1 MKKLINQA
9 AVVIFAV
16 AFVACSDGGAGVDEE
31 PPNDDM
37 GPDPSEETGG
47 EAGDD
52 AGGEESGE

>member
-1 MKKLINQA
+1 MKKMINQA
-9 AVVIFAV
+9 AVVIFAA
-16 AFVACSDGGAGVDEE
+16 AFVACGDGGAGVDEE

-47 EAGDD
+47 DAGDD

>member
-1 MKKLINQA
+1 MINQA
-9 AVVIFAV
+9 AVVIFAA
-16 AFVACSDGGAGVDEE
+16 AFVACSDGGAGIDEE